1 MKFTPTLKVALA
13 AAVICALP
21 LAADAAGTKKSSSMP
36 SSQSSGMQSGERAL
50 APANGSGRAM
60 HKNYGMMNP
69 DQVRRAQAALNLPQT
84 GRMSEEL
91 ETAILN
97 HQISKGVPA
106 TGRLDS
112 F

>member
-1 MKFTPTLKVALA
+1 MTFKPTLKIALA

-21 LAADAAGTKKSSSMP
+21 MAADAAGAKKSSSMQ
-36 SSQSSGMQSGERAL
+36 SSQRSSMQSGERAL
-50 APANGSGRAM
+50 APANASSRAM
-60 HKNYGMMNP
+60 HKSYGMMNP

-97 HQISKGVPA
+97 YQISKGMPA
-106 TGRLDS
+106 TGRVDS